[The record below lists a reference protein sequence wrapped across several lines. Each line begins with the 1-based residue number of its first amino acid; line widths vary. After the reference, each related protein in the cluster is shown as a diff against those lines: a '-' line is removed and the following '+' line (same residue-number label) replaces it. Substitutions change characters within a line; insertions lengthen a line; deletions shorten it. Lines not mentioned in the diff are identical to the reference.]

1 MHARSLHRR
10 YVRLRSIYVVLI
22 NVHDVQAPST
32 PIPLRTLKSS
42 RASITPSFR
51 TISRFRS
58 SSPGSAPAN
67 NMDTAQRVLSRLSL
81 FPPRTPRSSTGPAS
95 VADTTITP
103 QHARSQSVST
113 LSFSTPQKPVKYT
126 SPPVSSKWRP
136 TVLGHFHQPS
146 ISQVS
151 IGGSEANYTS
161 RPSISSGDTYATSM
175 ASRTTSTFESTI
187 PSTPS
192 KLSLLES
199 IRLRGTRSP
208 KSASASSFSV
218 ASTSPARVSTSA
230 SVQGSSCSHATY
242 SSMDFASHR
251 VPFTPLP
258 GSSLDNIDDEAD
270 LEPPPT
276 YRFSKHES
284 VRSVSSGMKR
294 VNFSSL
300 SSRTHR
306 KKKKLIVSGVGVS
319 ETRKFEGV
327 KRWCEVSANLFTF
340 FS

>member
-1 MHARSLHRR
+1 M
-10 YVRLRSIYVVLI
+10 
-22 NVHDVQAPST
+22 HDVQAPST
-32 PIPLRTLKSS
+32 PIPLRAFKSS

-58 SSPGSAPAN
+58 ASPSSPPAN

-81 FPPRTPRSSTGPAS
+81 FPPRTPRSSTGPTS
-95 VADTTITP
+95 LADTTITP
-103 QHARSQSVST
+103 QHARSHSIST
-113 LSFSTPQKPVKYT
+113 LSFSTPQKPVKHT
-126 SPPVSSKWRP
+126 SPPSSSKWRP

-161 RPSISSGDTYATSM
+161 RPSVSSGDTYATSM

-187 PSTPS
+187 LSTPS
-192 KLSLLES
+192 KLSIFES
-199 IRLRGTRSP
+199 IRLRGNKSP
-208 KSASASSFSV
+208 KSASSFSF

-242 SSMDFASHR
+242 SSMDFVSSHR
-251 VPFTPLP
+251 IPFAPLP
-258 GSSLDNIDDEAD
+258 GSSLDNIDDETD
-270 LEPPPT
+270 LDPQPT
-276 YRFSKHES
+276 YRFNKHES
-284 VRSVSSGMKR
+284 VRPVSSGMKR

-306 KKKKLIVSGVGVS
+306 KKKKLIVSGVGVT

-327 KRWCEVSANLFTF
+327 KRWCEVSKRSFRLFYQT
-340 FS
+340 